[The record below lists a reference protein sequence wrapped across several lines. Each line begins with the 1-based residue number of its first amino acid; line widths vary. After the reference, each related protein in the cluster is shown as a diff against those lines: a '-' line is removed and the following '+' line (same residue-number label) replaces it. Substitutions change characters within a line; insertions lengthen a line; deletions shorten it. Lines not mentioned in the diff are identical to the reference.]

1 VNYAYSG
8 QERRGGSAHTPVEAP
23 DDLLSTAKLK
33 MLLAIAEG
41 EIQGELTAQQIFS
54 MIQRWLTLTAVTI
67 SPVLSGTGDAERRIR
82 RTFRDA
88 GN

>member
-1 VNYAYSG
+1 MHIQG
-8 QERRGGSAHTPVEAP
+8 RKGGGGSAHTPVEAP

-54 MIQRWLTLTAVTI
+54 MRRWLTLTAVVGRCLGLATHAG
-67 SPVLSGTGDAERRIR
+67 SDVHS
-82 RTFRDA
+82 A
-88 GN
+88 GNR